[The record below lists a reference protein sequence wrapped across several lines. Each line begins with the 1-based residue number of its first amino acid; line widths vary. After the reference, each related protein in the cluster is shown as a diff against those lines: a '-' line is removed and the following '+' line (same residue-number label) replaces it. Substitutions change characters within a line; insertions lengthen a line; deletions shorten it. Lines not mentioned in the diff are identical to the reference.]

1 MQLGRMRFAPTG
13 THTKKRKKFPLFLQL
28 FSSFSKVE
36 TIYIYKDNETT
47 RQRVTCRLVDLWTRR
62 LVVNNNQINIK
73 VL

>member
-13 THTKKRKKFPLFLQL
+13 THTKKRKKIPLFLQL
-28 FSSFSKVE
+28 FRLFQNSRLF
-36 TIYIYKDNETT
+36 IYKDNETT

>member
-28 FSSFSKVE
+28 FRLFQKSRLF
-36 TIYIYKDNETT
+36 IYKSDETT
-47 RQRVTCRLVDLWTRR
+47 RQRDLWTQSS
-62 LVVNNNQINIK
+62 NNNQINIK

>member
-28 FSSFSKVE
+28 FRLFQKSRLF
-36 TIYIYKDNETT
+36 IYKDNETT